1 MRRLRILVAVL
12 AIMALA
18 LPVSAGGREKASVN
32 EFGTTTPTGGTASI
46 VRTPAGVA
54 VNVKLKDLT
63 PGNALTVWFV
73 HWDDLTQCAESGCT
87 GSDLGDPGNGAIW
100 SQIGGVVG
108 RNGQFNQGSFVK
120 VGEDTGG
127 PFPLPLADPL
137 AAEIHLVVQDHGP
150 ATGDPAQTS
159 EFMGACNE
167 VCDDPQAAVFKP

>member
-18 LPVSAGGREKASVN
+18 LPVSAGGREKVSVN

-63 PGNALTVWFV
+63 PGNAITVWFV
-73 HWDDLTQCAESGCT
+73 HFADCGGDACT
-87 GSDLGDPGNGAIW
+87 GADLALDGNGAIW
-100 SQIGGVVG
+100 SQIGGIVG

>member
-1 MRRLRILVAVL
+1 
-12 AIMALA
+12 
-18 LPVSAGGREKASVN
+18 VSN
-32 EFGTTTPTGGTASI
+32 DL
-46 VRTPAGVA
+46 A

-63 PGNALTVWFV
+63 PGNAITVWFV

-87 GSDLGDPGNGAIW
+87 ESDLGDPGNGAIW

-127 PFPLPLADPL
+127 PIPVALENPLG
-137 AAEIHLVVQDHGP
+137 AEIHLVVQDHGP

-159 EFMGACNE
+159 TFHSGCDSPAVDPEDRVWPT
-167 VCDDPQAAVFKP
+167 VCEDPQAAVFKP